1 MIFLCP
7 AICDS
12 SSPKL
17 SKIAVERCE
26 VKRIDYIFDIA
37 DEPAENLVFVD
48 ECSINQLN
56 TYRENGWA
64 LKGQRAHK
72 RSRFIRGTRFV
83 ECSKPSIFSCLI
95 FSAQIFSTAR
105 PDA

>member
-1 MIFLCP
+1 MQFLGS
-7 AICDS
+7 AICDP

-26 VKRIDYIFDIA
+26 VKRAKYILDIA

-48 ECSINQLN
+48 ECSVNQLN

-64 LKGQRAHK
+64 VKGQRARK
-72 RSRFIRGTRFV
+72 RSRFVRGTRFV
-83 ECSKPSIFSCLI
+83 ECLKTFNFLLSDV
-95 FSAQIFSTAR
+95 FSTDFQYC
-105 PDA
+105 PP